1 MNKWLKLQ
9 NLEPTWEYNTNKWLR
24 CESSFHQKL
33 TCYQI
38 KKWLS
43 YGAVFQGNLFS
54 KNFQMANMMSFLKT
68 FEWNHNLL
76 GSPKQYLKIDFI
88 HTSTQS
94 EKSFLELELQFLETE
109 LPEKRYVALTK
120 YTRPTVIRGS
130 GVRNVT
136 RGVNI
141 IEFTTIVVWM

>member
-1 MNKWLKLQ
+1 M
-9 NLEPTWEYNTNKWLR
+9 
-24 CESSFHQKL
+24 
-33 TCYQI
+33 
-38 KKWLS
+38 
-43 YGAVFQGNLFS
+43 
-54 KNFQMANMMSFLKT
+54 
-68 FEWNHNLL
+68 L

-141 IEFTTIVVWM
+141 IEFTTIVV